1 MVAVSTVP
9 TNQSKSEFLEWA
21 RAVAEPRS
29 QHPIDEILAEHHLM
43 RVVLQAIQKET
54 LRLSRQRELRLEFW
68 SGAVDFVG
76 NFGLLYHWRKKANHL
91 LPELDALGFGDAV
104 KRLEDR
110 QTHDIDL
117 TLEFTDSVQDGD
129 IEKLTRLVALLVMV
143 KREKMDLEERE
154 LLLPARSVMPPE
166 RTEALRAAFDQVE
179 KKALPERGRKE
190 YLELAKRLCV
200 IAGASDPTL

>member
-1 MVAVSTVP
+1 VVAVSTVP

-76 NFGLLYHWRKKANHL
+76 NFGLLYHWRKKANH